1 MQVVHQ
7 ERRGE
12 HALGL
17 VHPAR
22 ANEPP
27 HPRVDHGETRL
38 PFLPPTQILRRRR
51 VPFRPPPIPPRLVMR
66 PPRRDRELRE
76 DPELP
81 VRELAPVQPVPERAA
96 EPAPLD
102 AVHSCAETRV
112 AQLRIHPTRAELTEP
127 KVRRKQ
133 RGGRFVGEIAPA
145 VRGLVR
151 SQTHPLELRPRLGRA
166 RLGHVPLGSQA
177 GGPVA
182 SRVGWRNQT
191 QRRQGGH
198 PTHVARTI
206 MGYGRGGRRGG
217 WGAGLAPELFRGVHE
232 GHERPEE
239 VPLPFHVDANLI
251 AIEE

>member
-66 PPRRDRELRE
+66 PPRGDRELGE
-76 DPELP
+76 DPKLP

-96 EPAPLD
+96 EPAPLH
-102 AVHSCAETRV
+102 AVRPAVS
-112 AQLRIHPTRAELTEP
+112 QLRVHPTRAELTEP
-127 KVRRKQ
+127 KVRRKRR
-133 RGGRFVGEIAPA
+133 RGRLSGEIGPA
-145 VRGLVR
+145 VAVLVPG
-151 SQTHPLELRPRLGRA
+151 QTHPLELRPRLRRA
-166 RLGHVPLGSQA
+166 RLGHVPLGPQA

-182 SRVGWRNQT
+182 SYVGWGNQT
-191 QRRQGGH
+191 QRFQGGR
-198 PTHVARTI
+198 PDAARTV
-206 MGYGRGGRRGG
+206 GYGRCGRRGG
-217 WGAGLAPELFRGVHE
+217 RGTGLAPELFRGVHE
-232 GHERPEE
+232 GHERAEE
-239 VPLPFHVDANLI
+239 VPLPLHVDANLL
-251 AIEE
+251 AVEE